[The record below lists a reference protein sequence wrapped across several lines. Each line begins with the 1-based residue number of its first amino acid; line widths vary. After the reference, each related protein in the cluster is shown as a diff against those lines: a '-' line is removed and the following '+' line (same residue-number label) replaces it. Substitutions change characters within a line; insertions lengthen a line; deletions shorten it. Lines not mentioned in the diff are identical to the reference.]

1 MIFGNGSLLYKTK
14 IPEICVFL
22 LCGEGPPVPATP
34 DFESGTFDHSDISPG
49 DKSENPACAGLLL
62 FSGELGFRTICVPV
76 LLRPFL
82 VVFELE
88 RYE

>member
-1 MIFGNGSLLYKTK
+1 
-14 IPEICVFL
+14 
-22 LCGEGPPVPATP
+22 
-34 DFESGTFDHSDISPG
+34 
-49 DKSENPACAGLLL
+49 LLL